1 MPSLTPEQW
10 QVLSRYLD
18 RALTLSGE
26 ERARWLE
33 SLQTENPILAGQIQ
47 ELLERDQAAEHEG
60 FLNSSP
66 ILSPEAPVLAGQI
79 VGAYRLIS
87 TIGHGGMGTVW
98 LAERNDGRFQRKAA
112 VKFLRIG
119 LVGHSG
125 EERFKQE
132 GAVLARLAN
141 PNIAELLDA
150 GVTAGGQPYL
160 ILEYVEGEP
169 IDRYCDERRLDVGSR
184 IRLFLDVLAAVAH
197 AHANLIVHR
206 DIKPPNV
213 LVSQGGQVKLLDFGI
228 AKLLEG
234 EGQEGT
240 ATLLTRE
247 GGSALTPEYAAPE
260 QVTGGSVTTATDVYG
275 LGVLLY
281 VLLTGEHPFGPGQH
295 SPAELLKAIT
305 ETDPP
310 HLSEVAASDT
320 EHAQT
325 SAANR
330 GSSVEKLSRQ
340 LRGDLDTIVAKAL
353 KKARQERYASVAAF
367 AEDLGR
373 YLRNEPISARPDTV
387 TYRATKFVRR
397 NRIAVVLGLAA
408 VLAATVGL
416 VGTLVQARKATTERD
431 FAFRQVSRA
440 ETVNELNMFLLSEA
454 MPSGKPFTGH
464 DLLQRAEHIV
474 TQQHSASDPDR
485 VRMMVSIGLQYLQLD
500 ETENAL
506 RLLEEGYKLSRT
518 IKDPSVRADAA
529 CTLADA
535 LSRSQDLPRAEQ
547 LVREGLRQLPEE
559 PQVALE
565 RVTCFSSGSDIA
577 GESGNIKEGI
587 SQAEAAL
594 QTLQRSPFDSDA
606 LEFRRW
612 LALGDAYSA
621 AGEGGKAVQAF
632 VRSLQLITSLGRSDT
647 STASTLL
654 NSLALQLD
662 QIGRPLE
669 AEKMFRRSIEITSI
683 NGSLDL
689 VSPNLM
695 NNYARSLRELARLPE
710 AADYAERACTKARST
725 GSRSALNHL
734 LLERAKIYTLQHK
747 PDQAQA
753 MLAEVEPMLRKDLP
767 PGHFAFATLAAD
779 HARVALEKRDIPAA
793 TTFAQKAVEIDEAAI
808 KAGKEGSYVLP
819 KLLICRSEI
828 SLAAGREDQ
837 AGADASRAVG
847 LVQLRIEH
855 GTFSS
860 ILGSAFLALGH
871 ALQAQ
876 GKVDE
881 ARAAF
886 RSAAEQLEPTVGLDH
901 PDTRKALHLA
911 ESGAVSRETPTPSQT
926 K

>member
-1 MPSLTPEQW
+1 MSSLTPEQW
-10 QVLSRYLD
+10 QALSRYLD

-33 SLQTENPILAGQIQ
+33 TLRTENPVLAGQIQ
-47 ELLERDQAAEHEG
+47 ELLERDHAAEHEG

-66 ILSPEAPVLAGQI
+66 TLSPETAALAGQT

-87 TIGHGGMGTVW
+87 AIGHGGMGTVW

-112 VKFLRIG
+112 VKFLSIG

-125 EERFKQE
+125 EQRFKRE
-132 GAVLARLAN
+132 GAILARLAN

-150 GVTAGGQPYL
+150 GVTAAGQPYL

-169 IDRYCDERRLDVGSR
+169 IDRYCDERRLDVRSR

-206 DIKPPNV
+206 DIKPSNV
-213 LVSQGGQVKLLDFGI
+213 LVNQGGQVKLLDFGI

-234 EGQEGT
+234 EGQEGA

-260 QVTGGSVTTATDVYG
+260 QVTGGSVTTASDVYG

-281 VLLTGEHPFGPGQH
+281 VLLTGQHPAGLAQY
-295 SPAELLKAIT
+295 SPAELLKAIA

-310 HLSEVAASDT
+310 RLSEVAASDT

-330 GSSVEKLSRQ
+330 GSSADKLSRH

-397 NRIAVVLGLAA
+397 NRISVVLGSAA
-408 VLAATVGL
+408 VLAGTVGL
-416 VGTLVQARKATTERD
+416 VGTLVQARRATTERD

-440 ETVNELNMFLLSEA
+440 ETVNDLNMFLLSEA

-474 TQQHSASDPDR
+474 TQQHPASDPDR

-529 CTLADA
+529 CALADA
-535 LSRSQDLPRAEQ
+535 LSRSQDLARAER
-547 LVREGLRQLPEE
+547 LVQEGLHELPEE
-559 PQVALE
+559 PQFALE
-565 RVTCFSSGSDIA
+565 RITCLSSGSDIA
-577 GESGNIKEGI
+577 GEAGNIKEGI
-587 SQAEAAL
+587 RQAEAAQQIL
-594 QTLQRSPFDSDA
+594 QQSPFDSDV
-606 LEFRRW
+606 LELRRW
-612 LALGDAYSA
+612 LALGDAYSS
-621 AGEGGKAVQAF
+621 AGESTKGVQAF
-632 VRSLQLITSLGRSDT
+632 ERSLQLITSLGRSDT
-647 STASTLL
+647 STASVLL
-654 NSLALQLD
+654 NNLALQLD

-669 AEKMFRRSIEITSI
+669 AEKMFRRSIDITSV
-683 NGSLDL
+683 NGNQDS
-689 VSPNLM
+689 VSPILM

-710 AADYAERACTKARST
+710 AAEYAERACMKARRT
-725 GSRSALNHL
+725 GSNSALNRL
-734 LLERAKIYTLQHK
+734 LLERARIYTLQHK
-747 PDQAQA
+747 PDQAET
-753 MLAEVEPMLRKDLP
+753 MLAEAEPMLRKNLP

-779 HARVALEKRDIPAA
+779 RARIALEKSDIPAA
-793 TTFAQKAVEIDEAAI
+793 TKFALEAVEIDEAAI
-808 KAGKEGSYVLP
+808 KDGNEGSYVLP
-819 KLLICRSEI
+819 KLLICRSEV
-828 SLAAGREDQ
+828 SLAAGRQDQ
-837 AGADASRAVG
+837 ASSDASRAVG
-847 LVQLRIEH
+847 LVQLRIEQ

-860 ILGSAFLALGH
+860 ILGFAYLALGH

-876 GKVDE
+876 GKGDE

-886 RSAAEQLEPTVGLDH
+886 RSAAEQLEPTIGLDH
-901 PDTRKALHLA
+901 PDTRAALQLA
-911 ESGAVSRETPTPSQT
+911 ETGAASRETTAPSQT